1 MLLLGQSRGMGLG
14 WLPQKLINA
23 CVLWSGFF
31 LSCRIRL
38 RYILNGVSL
47 WFPSESQASKYTML
61 VLWRR

>member
-1 MLLLGQSRGMGLG
+1 MGLG